1 MPTITVRIGKDGE
14 AKITMAGVQGPA
26 CLKMTEALREGL
38 GVTLELVRTAE
49 CGEGEE
55 TENENEI
62 VQE

>member
-14 AKITMAGVQGPA
+14 AKVTMAGVQGPA

-49 CGEGEE
+49 CGEDHEVE
-55 TENENEI
+55 TEDET